1 MMMESD
7 IVITDPPR
15 HDSHSRNQR
24 RLDAFIARHQ
34 IKMSR
39 RDEYLARAVA
49 KRARKNAKRVRD
61 AIRSELGQR
70 LAREQAFGEP
80 FTTRGLVDAV
90 LSDSVAPMPTDAQF
104 AEWAMRA

>member
-1 MMMESD
+1 MMEAD
-7 IVITDPPR
+7 IVPDALQR
-15 HDSHSRNQR
+15 HDSHGRNQR
-24 RLDAFIARHQ
+24 RLDTFIARHK

-39 RDEYLARAVA
+39 REDLMAKAVS

-80 FTTRGLVDAV
+80 FTTRGLVDVV
-90 LSDSVAPMPTDAQF
+90 LSDSVVPVPSDAQF